1 MKVLLWNRV
10 HPLRRRGAA
19 RTGGRRPIATRNL
32 SWEVLDQRRLLT
44 TMAATPAV
52 LPVPTA
58 TAMASAAATL
68 NALNPTA
75 FAQFQT
81 DLARAEGQSRV
92 TPADVRKLARD
103 EKIIDQTIES
113 YSPDAKT
120 TSTLL
125 SQVQTDVDGA
135 FLESTVPAS
144 SWAQEQQ
151 GLSQLLAQSLPQVHI
166 STFVVRDTIDQMK
179 VVARAAGDIS
189 QFNDAIAG
197 DRTTLANDLGT
208 VSNGNQGTGSAEV
221 DAIDVYYDAQVNK
234 FLN

>member
-1 MKVLLWNRV
+1 MKLLLWSRV
-10 HPLRRRGAA
+10 IGLRRRGAP
-19 RTGGRRPIATRNL
+19 RNGGRRPIATRNL
-32 SWEVLDQRRLLT
+32 LCEVLDERRLLS
-44 TMAATPAV
+44 TMAATAAV

-58 TAMASAAATL
+58 TAVAAAEATL

-81 DLARAEGQSRV
+81 DLAKAEGQSRV
-92 TPADVRKLARD
+92 TSADVRKLARD

-135 FLESTVPAS
+135 FLENTLAAS

-166 STFVVRDTIDQMK
+166 STFVIRDAIDQMK
-179 VVARAAGDIS
+179 VVARAAGGTS

-197 DRTTLANDLGT
+197 DWTTLANELGT
-208 VSNGNQGTGSAEV
+208 ASNINLGTGSADL
-221 DAIDVYYDAQVNK
+221 DALDVYYDAQVDNFVK
-234 FLN
+234 